1 MSSTLITVIV
11 VVAIIVVL
19 ALIIFGLYNTLVKKR
34 NETDEAKAQI
44 ATQQQRRFDLIPNLI
59 ETVKGYAKHESGV
72 FEQVTALRAE
82 AESIKDDQKALG
94 ENMSAQQAEELMA
107 RSRDV
112 IGGINVAVEAYPDLK
127 ASQNFSQLQEELA
140 NTENLISF
148 ARQNYNDRVLEYNNK
163 VQTIPS
169 NIIAGMFGFKTRE
182 MFEVENQEAK
192 VAPKVQF

>member
-1 MSSTLITVIV
+1 MSTTLITTLV

-82 AESIKDDQKALG
+82 ANSIKDEQKALG
-94 ENMSAQQAEELMA
+94 ENMTAQQAEELMA

>member
-1 MSSTLITVIV
+1 MSTTLITTLV

-163 VQTIPS
+163 AQTIPS

>member
-1 MSSTLITVIV
+1 
-11 VVAIIVVL
+11 
-19 ALIIFGLYNTLVKKR
+19 
-34 NETDEAKAQI
+34 
-44 ATQQQRRFDLIPNLI
+44 
-59 ETVKGYAKHESGV
+59 
-72 FEQVTALRAE
+72 
-82 AESIKDDQKALG
+82 
-94 ENMSAQQAEELMA
+94 MA

>member
-1 MSSTLITVIV
+1 MSLTLITVIV
-11 VVAIIVVL
+11 VVAIIAVL

-163 VQTIPS
+163 VQTVPS

>member
-1 MSSTLITVIV
+1 MSLTLITVIV
-11 VVAIIVVL
+11 VVAIIAVL
-19 ALIIFGLYNTLVKKR
+19 ALIIFGLYNTLVKNR

-127 ASQNFSQLQEELA
+127 ASQNFSQIQ
-140 NTENLISF
+140 
-148 ARQNYNDRVLEYNNK
+148 
-163 VQTIPS
+163 
-169 NIIAGMFGFKTRE
+169 
-182 MFEVENQEAK
+182 
-192 VAPKVQF
+192 

>member
-59 ETVKGYAKHESGV
+59 ETVKGYARHESGV
-72 FEQVTALRAE
+72 FKQVTALRAE

-94 ENMSAQQAEELMA
+94 ENMSAQQAEELMD

-163 VQTIPS
+163 VQTVPS

>member
-1 MSSTLITVIV
+1 MSTTLITTIV

>member
-1 MSSTLITVIV
+1 MSLTLITVIV
-11 VVAIIVVL
+11 VVAIIAVL

>member
-1 MSSTLITVIV
+1 MSTTLITTIV

-72 FEQVTALRAE
+72 FEQVTALRSE
-82 AESIKDDQKALG
+82 AESIKDEQKALG

>member
-1 MSSTLITVIV
+1 MSTTLITTLV

-82 AESIKDDQKALG
+82 ANSIKDEQKALG
-94 ENMSAQQAEELMA
+94 ENMTTQQAEELMA

-163 VQTIPS
+163 VQTVPS

>member
-1 MSSTLITVIV
+1 MSTTLITTLVI
-11 VVAIIVVL
+11 VAIIVVL
-19 ALIIFGLYNTLVKKR
+19 AFIIFGLYNTLVKKR

>member
-1 MSSTLITVIV
+1 MSLTLITVIV
-11 VVAIIVVL
+11 VVAIIAVL

-112 IGGINVAVEAYPDLK
+112 IGGINIAVEAYPDLK

-192 VAPKVQF
+192 VATKVQF

>member
-19 ALIIFGLYNTLVKKR
+19 ALIIFSLYNTLVKKR

>member
-1 MSSTLITVIV
+1 MSTTLITTLV

-19 ALIIFGLYNTLVKKR
+19 ALIIFSLYNTLVKKR

>member
-1 MSSTLITVIV
+1 MSLTLITVIV
-11 VVAIIVVL
+11 VVAIIAVL

-72 FEQVTALRAE
+72 FEKVTALRAE

-163 VQTIPS
+163 VQTVPS

>member
-1 MSSTLITVIV
+1 MSLTLITVIV

>member
-1 MSSTLITVIV
+1 MSLTLITVIV

-72 FEQVTALRAE
+72 FEKVTALRAE

>member
-1 MSSTLITVIV
+1 MSLTLITVIV

-72 FEQVTALRAE
+72 FEKVTALRAE

-163 VQTIPS
+163 VQTVPS

>member
-1 MSSTLITVIV
+1 M
-11 VVAIIVVL
+11 
-19 ALIIFGLYNTLVKKR
+19 YNTLVKKR

-72 FEQVTALRAE
+72 FEKVTALRAE

-163 VQTIPS
+163 VQTVPS

>member
-1 MSSTLITVIV
+1 MSTTLITTIV

-19 ALIIFGLYNTLVKKR
+19 ALIIFGLYNTLVKNR

>member
-1 MSSTLITVIV
+1 MSTTLITTLVI
-11 VVAIIVVL
+11 VAIIVVL

-72 FEQVTALRAE
+72 FEKVTALRAE

-163 VQTIPS
+163 VQTVPS

>member
-72 FEQVTALRAE
+72 FEQVTALRVE

>member
-1 MSSTLITVIV
+1 MSTTLITTIV

-59 ETVKGYAKHESGV
+59 ETVKRYAKHESGV

>member
-11 VVAIIVVL
+11 VVSIIVVL
-19 ALIIFGLYNTLVKKR
+19 ALIIFSLYNTLVKKR

>member
-19 ALIIFGLYNTLVKKR
+19 ALIIFSLYNTLVKKR

-127 ASQNFSQLQEELA
+127 ASQNFSQLQEGA
-140 NTENLISF
+140 
-148 ARQNYNDRVLEYNNK
+148 
-163 VQTIPS
+163 
-169 NIIAGMFGFKTRE
+169 
-182 MFEVENQEAK
+182 
-192 VAPKVQF
+192 

>member
-1 MSSTLITVIV
+1 MSLTLITVIV

-19 ALIIFGLYNTLVKKR
+19 ALIIFSLYNTLVKKR

>member
-1 MSSTLITVIV
+1 MSTTLITTIV

-82 AESIKDDQKALG
+82 AESIKDEQKALG

>member
-59 ETVKGYAKHESGV
+59 ETVKGYARHESGV
-72 FEQVTALRAE
+72 FKQVTALRAE

-163 VQTIPS
+163 VQTVPS

-192 VAPKVQF
+192 VAPKVKF

>member
-72 FEQVTALRAE
+72 FEKVTALRAE

-163 VQTIPS
+163 VQTVPS

>member
-1 MSSTLITVIV
+1 MSTTLITTIV

-19 ALIIFGLYNTLVKKR
+19 ALIIFSLYNTLVKKR

>member
-1 MSSTLITVIV
+1 MSTTLITTLV

-19 ALIIFGLYNTLVKKR
+19 ALIIFSLYNTLVKKR

-169 NIIAGMFGFKTRE
+169 NIVAGMFGFKTRE

>member
-59 ETVKGYAKHESGV
+59 ETVKGYARHESGV
-72 FEQVTALRAE
+72 FKQVTALRAE

-163 VQTIPS
+163 VQTVPS

>member
-182 MFEVENQEAK
+182 MFEVENREAK

>member
-19 ALIIFGLYNTLVKKR
+19 ALIIFSLYNTLVKKR

-59 ETVKGYAKHESGV
+59 KTVKGYAKHESGV

>member
-1 MSSTLITVIV
+1 MSTTLITTLVI
-11 VVAIIVVL
+11 VAIIVVL

>member
-59 ETVKGYAKHESGV
+59 ETVKGYARHESGV
-72 FEQVTALRAE
+72 FKQVTALRAE

>member
-1 MSSTLITVIV
+1 MSLTLITVIV
-11 VVAIIVVL
+11 VVAIIAVL
-19 ALIIFGLYNTLVKKR
+19 ALIIFGLYNTLVKNR

>member
-19 ALIIFGLYNTLVKKR
+19 ALIIFSLYNTLVKKR

-163 VQTIPS
+163 VQTVPS